1 MEMNEMLVKAKKAKT
16 PEELLAIANE
26 NGVELDEEGAKAYF
40 EQLHQSTG
48 ELSDDELDEVSGGGC
63 GTPKDDRMVVTPKTS
78 CYHFSCKVDEWPR
91 GTDMSKISSGTL
103 YFYCVKCYK
112 PAYCANCRYMV
123 YENGKNRC
131 NHPGN
136 RGL

>member
-48 ELSDDELDEVSGGGC
+48 ELSDDELDEVAGGGC
-63 GTPKDDRMVVTPKTS
+63 HKSDGRLVVMGTNTCGDFV
-78 CYHFSCKVDEWPR
+78 CKFDGNFRV
-91 GTDMSKISSGTL
+91 SG
-103 YFYCVKCYK
+103 VR
-112 PAYCANCRYMV
+112 AYCAARTAAETPSAKTVSTSPAKAALWICNYP
-123 YENGKNRC
+123 GKRKK
-131 NHPGN
+131 
-136 RGL
+136 

>member
-48 ELSDDELDEVSGGGC
+48 ELSDDELDDVSGGGC
-63 GTPKDDRMVVTPKTS
+63 HKDKRLIVTVCHK
-78 CYHFSCKVDEWPR
+78 CGHFECDCGGPHQEFGDKLKHGVCVACLRSAMCCHCKHCTYEKGLW
-91 GTDMSKISSGTL
+91 L
-103 YFYCVKCYK
+103 CNN
-112 PAYCANCRYMV
+112 PANM
-123 YENGKNRC
+123 K
-131 NHPGN
+131 
-136 RGL
+136 

>member
-48 ELSDDELDEVSGGGC
+48 ELSDDELDEVAGGGC
-63 GTPKDDRMVVTPKTS
+63 HKSDGRLVVMGTNTCGDFVCKFDGNQGERRSTALHALPQRRILAKTVS
-78 CYHFSCKVDEWPR
+78 TSPTKAGVWILQLSRRER
-91 GTDMSKISSGTL
+91 K
-103 YFYCVKCYK
+103 K
-112 PAYCANCRYMV
+112 
-123 YENGKNRC
+123 
-131 NHPGN
+131 
-136 RGL
+136 

>member
-48 ELSDDELDEVSGGGC
+48 ELSDDELDEVAGGGC

-78 CYHFSCKVDEWPR
+78 CYHFSCKYDEWPR
-91 GTDMSKISSGTL
+91 GTDMSKISIGIL
-103 YFYCVKCYK
+103 DYYCVKCYK
-112 PAYCANCRYMV
+112 SAYCANCRYMV

>member
-48 ELSDDELDEVSGGGC
+48 ELSDDELDEVAGVIRA
-63 GTPKDDRMVVTPKTS
+63 TAD
-78 CYHFSCKVDEWPR
+78 W
-91 GTDMSKISSGTL
+91 
-103 YFYCVKCYK
+103 
-112 PAYCANCRYMV
+112 
-123 YENGKNRC
+123 
-131 NHPGN
+131 
-136 RGL
+136 